1 MSQEKWHTMELRIIY
16 KDTDLMGVVYYA
28 NYFTFFEKARTEY
41 MRNLG
46 YPYLRLE
53 KEGLFLPVIE
63 ASAQYRGNVG
73 YDSLIILK
81 TRVSSI
87 SRVTVRFDYQV
98 LDDAGKIIITGHTVH
113 AVIGINKKPS
123 RLPEDVKK
131 TILSFQTDLI

>member
-46 YPYLRLE
+46 HSYLRLE

-63 ASAQYRGNVG
+63 ASAKYRGNVG
-73 YDSLIILK
+73 YDSLIIIK
-81 TRVSSI
+81 TRISSI
-87 SRVTVRFDYQV
+87 SRVTARFDYQV
-98 LDDAGKIIITGHTVH
+98 LDDTEKIIITGHTVH
-113 AVIGINKKPS
+113 AVIDANKKPS

-131 TILSFQTDLI
+131 AILSFQTDLI